1 MVVDVVQ
8 HESDLPACVVQVPE
22 DGALAGEVPD
32 GGVDDALARMH
43 THLAAGRLAEAAA
56 ALEEG
61 TAGTAAARVTAA
73 WAAEARARALADQ
86 TKELLQAHAC
96 SLAAMQS

>member
-1 MVVDVVQ
+1 MHQYLVGQ
-8 HESDLPACVVQVPE
+8 PCVQVPE
-22 DGALAGEVPD
+22 DGALAGQASD
-32 GGVDDALARMH
+32 GGVDGALARMH
-43 THLAAGRLAEAAA
+43 AHLAAGRLAEAAA

-61 TAGTAAARVTAA
+61 TADTAAAKVAAA
-73 WAAEARARALADQ
+73 WAADARARALADQ